1 VFADNSR
8 FLWDDDLRLNGFD
21 ARYERR
27 LARNTT
33 LEFRV
38 GEYIL
43 TNPNT
48 PIVPAG
54 SPFLNIGYQV
64 GQKVRSATLF
74 HPGFLVRTRTEAWTH
89 QVTGSLSFY
98 RSPNQINLTS
108 TAAGASV
115 LTGSNMGFAPVGAL
129 GGAGNAV
136 IAPGSPTLS
145 AARYQVAHLSY
156 RADYRNFKLG
166 KYNIPLWADFQSAL
180 NVGTKSDRTAYMA
193 TLNLGDVRKRG
204 DLRFMYIF
212 SNKQANSMISQFT
225 DDDLGNGTG
234 VNTRVNHFRID
245 LGLSRFIQVQ
255 NLLFVQD
262 PIAAN
267 RPGFSVLIPKGANT
281 TFRYQGQLA
290 FSF

>member
-1 VFADNSR
+1 
-8 FLWDDDLRLNGFD
+8 
-21 ARYERR
+21 
-27 LARNTT
+27 
-33 LEFRV
+33 
-38 GEYIL
+38 
-43 TNPNT
+43 
-48 PIVPAG
+48 
-54 SPFLNIGYQV
+54 
-64 GQKVRSATLF
+64 
-74 HPGFLVRTRTEAWTH
+74 
-89 QVTGSLSFY
+89 
-98 RSPNQINLTS
+98 
-108 TAAGASV
+108 
-115 LTGSNMGFAPVGAL
+115 
-129 GGAGNAV
+129 
-136 IAPGSPTLS
+136 
-145 AARYQVAHLSY
+145 
-156 RADYRNFKLG
+156 
-166 KYNIPLWADFQSAL
+166 
-180 NVGTKSDRTAYMA
+180 MA